1 MPFNMYYNACQIK
14 CTHKSNNC
22 WVFFTVNLGKL
33 IFFFILL
40 NVICLVTLIILFYVF
55 TVTKLCVFFKI
66 YKHDQHHNTITFV
79 IFGVFFWQ
87 KCVILD
93 QL

>member
-1 MPFNMYYNACQIK
+1 M
-14 CTHKSNNC
+14 HVKSN
-22 WVFFTVNLGKL
+22 VPISQIIAGFFYSKFRKAD
-33 IFFFILL
+33 IFFILL